1 MALACATLAAACGG
15 SAPRAA
21 SPSPVAAPGASA
33 GPSPPAIAVPPEN
46 DAGVPVGPTDPT
58 WGQRLA
64 PVTIVEFAD
73 FQCPYCARAEGTL
86 ARVRETYGP
95 DTVRIVWKH
104 SPLPFHPGA
113 RPVAEAAAGVHALAG
128 NDAFWRFVGSAFAA
142 HGGPD
147 PHGDHGERE
156 ESYAAWAD
164 GAGVGDRSA
173 FLSGLRA
180 HAWASKVDADL
191 AEAKDVGAVGT
202 PWFFVNGVRLEGA
215 QPFEAFRQLIDRQLA
230 AARAKLAAGVDPGRL
245 YAILSKENRAAAP
258 PEQADKDEEE
268 PEDTKTIFKV
278 PLGSSPQRG
287 GAAPLVT
294 VVEFADYECPF
305 CTRAE
310 ATLRELRAD
319 YGDKLRFVFR
329 NEPLPF
335 HSRAE
340 PAAEAA
346 LEVRAAKGDAAF
358 WTMHDAL
365 LDGNQNDLTDEA
377 LVYLATRAGANADK
391 VRAAIGKHAHLAEIE
406 ADEQAA
412 DDFEANGTPHF
423 FIDGRRLVGA
433 QPKEAFVA
441 IIDEEI
447 KKAQTLLDHGTK
459 PAALYDTLTREGLGP
474 PEPVRADLKTLPTG
488 DPAKGPATARVTIH
502 EFADFECPFCA
513 RAEGTLKEVAR
524 RYGDKVRLVWHDL
537 PLAFHDDAMPAARAA
552 REAQAQHGDSGFW
565 ALHDRL
571 FAEGAKLGRD
581 DLDADARALGLD
593 MDRWKVALAGDAHN
607 AEVSADQAAAET
619 LGFTGTPAFL
629 VVPAGAKS
637 GYVIVGA
644 QSYAKFRKLI
654 ERSLGEAHR

>member
-1 MALACATLAAACGG
+1 
-15 SAPRAA
+15 
-21 SPSPVAAPGASA
+21 
-33 GPSPPAIAVPPEN
+33 
-46 DAGVPVGPTDPT
+46 
-58 WGQRLA
+58 
-64 PVTIVEFAD
+64 
-73 FQCPYCARAEGTL
+73 
-86 ARVRETYGP
+86 
-95 DTVRIVWKH
+95 
-104 SPLPFHPGA
+104 
-113 RPVAEAAAGVHALAG
+113 
-128 NDAFWRFVGSAFAA
+128 
-142 HGGPD
+142 
-147 PHGDHGERE
+147 
-156 ESYAAWAD
+156 
-164 GAGVGDRSA
+164 
-173 FLSGLRA
+173 
-180 HAWASKVDADL
+180 
-191 AEAKDVGAVGT
+191 
-202 PWFFVNGVRLEGA
+202 
-215 QPFEAFRQLIDRQLA
+215 
-230 AARAKLAAGVDPGRL
+230 
-245 YAILSKENRAAAP
+245 
-258 PEQADKDEEE
+258 
-268 PEDTKTIFKV
+268 
-278 PLGSSPQRG
+278 
-287 GAAPLVT
+287 
-294 VVEFADYECPF
+294 
-305 CTRAE
+305 
-310 ATLRELRAD
+310 
-319 YGDKLRFVFR
+319 
-329 NEPLPF
+329 
-335 HSRAE
+335 
-340 PAAEAA
+340 
-346 LEVRAAKGDAAF
+346 
-358 WTMHDAL
+358 MHDAL